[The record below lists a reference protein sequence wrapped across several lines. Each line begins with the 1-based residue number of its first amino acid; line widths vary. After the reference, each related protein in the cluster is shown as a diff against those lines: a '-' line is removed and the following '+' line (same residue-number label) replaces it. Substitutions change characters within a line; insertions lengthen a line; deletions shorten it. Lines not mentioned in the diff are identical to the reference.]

1 MINDSGWSIPHPL
14 IASIKHY
21 LPTDSVILEFG
32 SGLGTGKLIKQGY
45 NLLSVEQDFN
55 FINKFHNNYCHATI
69 KDGWYDLEVLHEFLK
84 DKEYDAILIDGP
96 TAPGSRMG
104 ILEAKIDF
112 NKIIFMDD
120 IDRPE
125 DRELFCILSEGKKSE
140 DHEFFGVI
148 LDD

>member
-1 MINDSGWSIPHPL
+1 MTSGSGWTISHTL
-14 IASIKHY
+14 IASIKHHV
-21 LPTDSVILEFG
+21 PADSVILEFG
-32 SGLGTGKLIKQGY
+32 SGLGTGKLIRQGY
-45 NLLSVEQDFN
+45 SLLSVEQNFN

-69 KDGWYDLEVLHEFLK
+69 KDGWYDLEVLHKFLK

-104 ILEAKIDF
+104 ILEAKIDL

-120 IDRPE
+120 TDRPE
-125 DRELFCILSEGKKSE
+125 DRELFCILSEGRKSE
-140 DHEFFGVI
+140 DHGSFGVI

>member
-1 MINDSGWSIPHPL
+1 MTSGSGWAISHQL
-14 IASIKHY
+14 IASIKHHV
-21 LPTDSVILEFG
+21 PENSVILEFG
-32 SGLGTGKLIKQGY
+32 SGLGTGKLIRQGY

-55 FINKFHNNYCHATI
+55 LKKFHNNYCHATI

-96 TAPGSRMG
+96 TSPGSRMG

-112 NKIIFMDD
+112 NKIIFIDD
-120 IDRPE
+120 IDRPK
-125 DRELFCILSEGKKSE
+125 DRELLYILSEGRKSE
-140 DHEFFGVI
+140 DHKSFGVI